1 MSNFARRYS
10 DQLALFALAQRFMLM
25 LYGQS
30 VAVGLLGKPPL
41 TTTLPAGHAHV
52 MFNASPRS
60 REIPG
65 EPVTYASTAPAAEV
79 GNPDGDYGETG
90 VVAAAIAFLEEVA
103 RLLGLDADELGFH
116 CHCATAGRG
125 GASLAQLSPGSSF
138 YTNWNTMDDEARKRA
153 NEAGLLYAYLA
164 TIFTQGETNQSN
176 GDATATFRD
185 GLITLATKMGNAT
198 MARNGQN
205 WRPPFLAMQ
214 VASHKYYHG
223 ALNGD
228 GSRQYPNASPL
239 PLVALGQRE
248 AMLMHDDIIT
258 IAARYWFS
266 YRDNVHHWNYDYQ
279 HIGKMYGI
287 RLARLWVARMLG
299 QPDPILALDL
309 ESSHWQADKLLLNM
323 RVPVGALRFDTSWIT
338 PTGTPGKGLD
348 IWSADYSQ
356 LLDIIQDVQIVGPQ
370 KRSLL
375 LSFSEVP
382 PAGVNCTNGFGRNET
397 TTGRE
402 TGARSQICD
411 SDTVGDYVDGA
422 SVARSMSSP
431 SLIFAT
437 TKPDAALSGGEI
449 FA

>member
-10 DQLALFALAQRFMLM
+10 DQLALFAMAQRFMLM

-30 VAVGLLGKPPL
+30 VAVGLLGRPAL
-41 TTTLPAGHAHV
+41 TTSLPAGHAHV

-60 REIPG
+60 RDIPS

-79 GNPDGDYGETG
+79 NNPSGDYGETG
-90 VVAAAIAFLEEVA
+90 VVAAAIAFLVEVA
-103 RLLGLDADELGFH
+103 ALLGLDPDELGFH

-125 GASLAQLSPGSSF
+125 GASQAQLSPGSSF

-164 TIFTQGETNQSN
+164 TIFTQGETDQSN
-176 GDATATFRD
+176 GLAQESYRD
-185 GLITLATKMGNAT
+185 GLVTLANRMNTAA
-198 MARNGQN
+198 MARSGQN
-205 WRPPFLAMQ
+205 WRPPFLGMQ
-214 VASHKYYHG
+214 LGSHLYYHG

-228 GSRQYPNASPL
+228 GSRQYPDASKTPTI
-239 PLVALGQRE
+239 ALAQRE
-248 AMLMHDDIIT
+248 AMLAHPDIIY

-279 HIGKMYGI
+279 HIGKMYG
-287 RLARLWVARMLG
+287 RALARLWVARMRG
-299 QPDPILALDL
+299 EPDPILALDL
-309 ESSHWQADKLLLNM
+309 EGAHWQADKLLLNL
-323 RVPVGALRFDTSWIT
+323 RVPKGALQFDSSWVT

-382 PAGVNCTNGFGRNET
+382 ASGVHCTNAFGRTET

-402 TGARSQICD
+402 SGPRSQICD
-411 SDTVGDYVDGA
+411 SDTGDYVDGA
-422 SVARSMSSP
+422 GTTRSMKNP
-431 SLIFAT
+431 SLIWTT
-437 TKPDAALSGGEI
+437 TKPDPALSGGEI